1 MEIGENLRISGDKRR
16 LTAGAAETV
25 YLARK
30 DETITSHIFW
40 CRYESVFISTIV
52 DSKHK
57 QISFYTHN
65 A

>member
-30 DETITSHIFW
+30 DKTITSHIFW

-57 QISFYTHN
+57 
-65 A
+65 